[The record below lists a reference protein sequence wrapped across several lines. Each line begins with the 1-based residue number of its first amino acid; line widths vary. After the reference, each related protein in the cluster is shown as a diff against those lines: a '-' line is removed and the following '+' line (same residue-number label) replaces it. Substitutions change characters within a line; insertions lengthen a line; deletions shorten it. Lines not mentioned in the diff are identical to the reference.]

1 MIGNDVV
8 DLGDPEVSAE
18 GRHPRFDER
27 VYSTAERASIEASG
41 APNRLRWI
49 LWAAKEAAYK
59 VARKADERAIFSPP
73 RFQVH
78 VDASLRGRVH
88 FAGRDYS
95 LLVDEAPG
103 RVHAIA
109 SETPLQ
115 EGNSLTRV
123 IAWDGGAPLAG
134 KAVRALARREI
145 AAALDLPAEELEIV
159 REGRIPVLVLGGRA
173 LDVDLSLTH
182 HGRFLAFA
190 CDLRDGAGAW
200 RKRRSRRSSAR
211 EVRA

>member
-8 DLGDPEVSAE
+8 DLGDAEVQPQ

-27 VYSTAERASIEASG
+27 VYCAAERASIEASG
-41 APNRLRWI
+41 APDRLRWI

-59 VARKADERAIFSPP
+59 VARKDDERAVFSPP

-78 VDASLRGRVH
+78 VDASLRGRVQ
-88 FAGRDYS
+88 FAGRDFW
-95 LLVDEAPG
+95 LLIDEAPG
-103 RVHAIA
+103 RIHAIA
-109 SETPLQ
+109 SERPLPESQ
-115 EGNSLTRV
+115 LLSRV
-123 IAWDGGAPLAG
+123 LAWDDEAPLAG

-145 AAALDLPAEELEIV
+145 SAALDLPAEELEIG
-159 REGRIPVLVLGGRA
+159 REGRIPILEISERA

-190 CDLRDGAGAW
+190 CDLSDGATAW
-200 RKRRSRRSSAR
+200 RKRRVRRTATGEAR
-211 EVRA
+211 A

>member
-8 DLGDPEVSAE
+8 DLADPEVSPK

-27 VYSTAERASIEASG
+27 VYSTAERASIGVSG
-41 APNRLRWI
+41 APDRLRWI

-78 VDASLRGRVH
+78 LDASLRGRVH
-88 FAGRDYS
+88 FASRDYA
-95 LLVDEAPG
+95 LLIEEAPDH
-103 RVHAIA
+103 VHAIV
-109 SETPLQ
+109 SETPLEEEQ
-115 EGNSLTRV
+115 CLSRL
-123 IAWDGGAPLAG
+123 IAWDGEAPLAG

-145 AAALDLPAEELEIV
+145 AAALDLPAEELEIE

-173 LDVDLSLTH
+173 LDLDLSLTH

-200 RKRRSRRSSAR
+200 RKRRSRRSPVR